1 MSQAAAGFVHLHV
14 HSYYSLLTG
23 VGSPADIAK
32 KSANDGAGAVA
43 ITDYGNM
50 HGVVDLYKA
59 CEKNGIKPILGYDA
73 YVALRSRFDKE
84 PMDAQSFQLVLL
96 AKNDTG
102 YQNLLALSTEANL
115 SGMFYRARVDK
126 DLLKKHREGVIALS
140 GGLQG
145 EIAQSIV
152 KGDTEAKTKQIIK
165 EYHAIF
171 GEDFYLEVQR
181 HPITRRELQEVE
193 ERLKK
198 YSAELGI
205 PLAATNDVHYPTPD
219 YADAQDIVTCI
230 RDNGQRNDP
239 NRVKML
245 GDDFSLRTP
254 DEMLRIFADLPEA
267 CANTVKIAEQCQ
279 VSMEFGK
286 YLLPPFP
293 VPEGQTVDE
302 YLREVCLD
310 GVQSRYDFNP
320 RQPKTEEQTAIV
332 DRLDLELGIIQ
343 KMGFPAYFLIVWDFV
358 KWAKEQGIAVG
369 PGRGSAA
376 GSLVSYALRIT
387 NIDPIKY
394 DLLFERFLNPERI
407 SMPDIDID
415 FADDRRDEVLHYVRE
430 LYGDDRVAQV
440 CTFGTLA
447 ARAAIKDVG
456 RVLGLGFA
464 EMNLFAKLIPE
475 RPGITLDEALEQAPD
490 LKKALKENPRFQEI
504 WNIAKRLEG
513 SVRHV
518 SVHACAVVISPDAIT
533 KHVPLQRAPKD
544 EQTIITQFSQKP
556 VEDLGLLKMDFLGL
570 KNLTILVDT
579 LKIIQERTDEIIDL
593 DEIPLDDEK
602 TFKLLTKGQT
612 TGVFQLESAGMRRY
626 LKELKPTNL
635 EDIIAMVSLYRPGPM
650 EWIPD
655 YISGKHGKKEVKY
668 LHESLRQVLDKT
680 FGIAIYQEQILQIAQ
695 VFAGFTL
702 GQADL
707 LRRAIGKKI
716 ASELAAQREKF
727 IEGAKA
733 KGHSEQ
739 MAVQI
744 FDKVIEPFA
753 GYGFNKSHAAGYAM
767 IAYQTAYLKA
777 NYSTEFMTALL
788 AADRNNTD
796 RVVID
801 IEECRELGIEVL
813 PPSVNESGTNFTAL
827 ADGVIRF
834 GLGAIK
840 GVGDS
845 VVESIVKARGTE
857 PFASLADFAA
867 RAPSK
872 VLNKKSLEALAKSG
886 ALSTF
891 TEANQVIEHFKLI
904 SDFSKGAE
912 KDTAHEAQD
921 SLFGDDGIDH
931 VHELILPE
939 STPATLAE
947 KLSWERETL
956 GLFVS
961 DHPLRSAKALFR
973 KKGVLIGEIEKKNGK
988 KATAGGI
995 LLSMRKLIT
1004 KTQKQMAIMSIED
1017 PTGKL
1022 EVAVFPKSYEKLSDK
1037 LVERDDAVYWVTGKV
1052 ENRIGA
1058 WQIIAD
1064 KIELQELKEIEK
1076 IVATMKPERE
1086 EDDLLAPETGE
1097 MEEDGDTFTAESG
1110 FEVTPDS
1117 EETEEA
1123 DESAETEGAKSPNQE
1138 VAACPNKNEPW
1149 KITLKPGFKKTCLKA
1164 LHKELLKY
1172 PGPCPVEIHALG
1184 QVFYPEFGV
1193 EPTPELKAVVAKFT

>member
-1 MSQAAAGFVHLHV
+1 MSTEAAGFVHLHV
-14 HSYYSLLTG
+14 HSHFSLLTG
-23 VGSPADIAK
+23 LGSPKNIAK
-32 KSANDGAGAVA
+32 KSAADGASAVA

-50 HGVVDLYKA
+50 HGVIELYQA
-59 CEKNGIKPILGYDA
+59 CQKHHIKPILGYDA
-73 YVALRSRFDKE
+73 YVAIRSRFDRE
-84 PMDAQSFQLVLL
+84 AMDAQTFQLVLL
-96 AKNDTG
+96 AKNNIG
-102 YQNLLALSTEANL
+102 YHNLLALSTEANL
-115 SGMFYRARVDK
+115 NGMFYRPRVDK
-126 DLLKKHREGVIALS
+126 DLLKKHAEGVIALS

-145 EIAQSIV
+145 EITQSIL
-152 KGDTEAKTKQIIK
+152 KGNTKDKTKSIIL
-165 EYHAIF
+165 EYREIF
-171 GEDFYLEVQR
+171 GDDFYLEIQR
-181 HPITRRELQEVE
+181 HPITRHELSEVE
-193 ERLKK
+193 ARVKEF
-198 YSAELGI
+198 AEELDI
-205 PLAATNDVHYPTPD
+205 PLVATNDVHYPTPED
-219 YADAQDIVTCI
+219 ADAQDIMTCI
-230 RDNGQRNDP
+230 RDNAQRNDP
-239 NRVKML
+239 SRRKML

-254 DEMLRIFADLPEA
+254 DEMQRIFADLPAA
-267 CANTVKIAEQCQ
+267 CANTVKIAEMCDVQL
-279 VSMEFGK
+279 EFGK

-293 VPEGQTVDE
+293 VPKGQTVDG
-302 YLREVCLD
+302 YLREICLQ
-310 GVQSRYDFNP
+310 GIQKLYDFDP
-320 RQPKTEEQTAIV
+320 TKPIDDVQHGIV
-332 DRLDLELGIIQ
+332 NRLESELGII
-343 KMGFPAYFLIVWDFV
+343 KDMGFPAYFLIVWDFV
-358 KWAKEQGIAVG
+358 KWAKENGIAVG

-376 GSLVSYALRIT
+376 GSIVSYALRIT

-430 LYGDDRVAQV
+430 RYGDDHVAQV
-440 CTFGTLA
+440 CTFGTMA

-475 RPGITLDEALEQAPD
+475 RPGITLEEALESAPD
-490 LKKALKENPRFQEI
+490 LKKALAENQRFQEI
-504 WNIAKRLEG
+504 WRIATRLEG

-518 SVHACAVVISPDAIT
+518 SVHACAVVISPDEIT

-556 VEDLGLLKMDFLGL
+556 VEEMGLLKMDFLGL

-579 LKIIQERTDEIIDL
+579 LQIIKERSKEEIDL
-593 DEIPLDDEK
+593 DNIPLDNKK

-655 YISGKHGKKEVKY
+655 YIAGKHGKKEVRY
-668 LHESLRQVLDKT
+668 LHESLRQILDKT

-695 VFAGFTL
+695 VFAGFSL

-727 IEGAKA
+727 IEGAAA

-739 MAVQI
+739 MSVQI

-777 NYSTEFMTALL
+777 NYTTEFMTALL

-801 IEECRELGIEVL
+801 IEECRELGIDVL

-827 ADGVIRF
+827 ADGRIRF

-845 VVESIVKARGTE
+845 VVESIVLARGAE
-857 PFASLADFAA
+857 PFSSLADFAA
-867 RAPSK
+867 RCPSK
-872 VLNKKSLEALAKSG
+872 AVNKKSLEALAKSG
-886 ALSTF
+886 ALSALA
-891 TEANQVIEHFKLI
+891 EPNEVIEHCKLI
-904 SDFSKGAE
+904 SEFSKSAE
-912 KDTAHEAQD
+912 KGTVQETQD
-921 SLFGDDGIDH
+921 SLFADESMDYA
-931 VHELILPE
+931 HELILPE
-939 STPATLAE
+939 TPAASSSE

-973 KKGVLIGEIEKKNGK
+973 KKGVLIGDIEKKNRK
-988 KATAGGI
+988 KTTVGGI
-995 LLSMRKLIT
+995 LVSMRKLIT
-1004 KTQKQMAIMSIED
+1004 KTKKQMAIFAIED

-1022 EVAVFPKSYEKLSDK
+1022 EVAVFPNSYEALADK
-1037 LVERDDAVYWVTGKV
+1037 LVERDDVVFWVTGKV
-1052 ENRIGA
+1052 ENRMGT

-1064 KIELQELKEIEK
+1064 KIELQGLKEIEA
-1076 IVATMKPERE
+1076 IVANMKPEPEEEPNESSTLGQDAEELESDFEEIAEEQNEGAEEGDE
-1086 EDDLLAPETGE
+1086 EDEPTV
-1097 MEEDGDTFTAESG
+1097 TESIG
-1110 FEVTPDS
+1110 A
-1117 EETEEA
+1117 EEA
-1123 DESAETEGAKSPNQE
+1123 KA
-1138 VAACPNKNEPW
+1138 PW
-1149 KITLKPGFKKTCLKA
+1149 KITLRPDLKKSCLLE
-1164 LHKELLKY
+1164 LHKLLLEY
-1172 PGPCPVEIHALG
+1172 PGSCPVEIHALG
-1184 QVFYPEFGV
+1184 NVFYPEMGV
-1193 EPTPELKAVVAKFT
+1193 EASVELKTAMQRFV